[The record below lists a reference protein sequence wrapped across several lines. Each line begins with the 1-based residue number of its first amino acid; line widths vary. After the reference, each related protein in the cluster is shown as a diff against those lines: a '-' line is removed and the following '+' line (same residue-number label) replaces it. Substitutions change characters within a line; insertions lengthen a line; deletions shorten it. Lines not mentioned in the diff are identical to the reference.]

1 MSTLFSRRFART
13 TAELAIRTAAQSA
26 AATLVGLGTGLID
39 TDWVGVVSTAGMAGL
54 IALLMNVGGREVESW
69 PSDDP
74 ELGI

>member
-13 TAELAIRTAAQSA
+13 TAELAIRTTAQSA

-54 IALLMNVGGREVESW
+54 IALIPLLAHASWHAYRELTGVS
-69 PSDDP
+69 
-74 ELGI
+74 